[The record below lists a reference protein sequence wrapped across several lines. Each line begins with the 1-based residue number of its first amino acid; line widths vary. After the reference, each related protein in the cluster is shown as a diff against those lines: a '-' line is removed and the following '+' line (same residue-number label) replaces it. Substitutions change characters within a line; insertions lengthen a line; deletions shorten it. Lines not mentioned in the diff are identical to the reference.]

1 MRENARAGEPPWFG
15 EEERRYVAALAR
27 R

>member
-1 MRENARAGEPPWFG
+1 MRENARAGDPPWFG
-15 EEERRYVAALAR
+15 EKEGRYVARLAR